1 MDEAIRDRFWGAARE
16 PRPDLARLCLLAAAA
31 FDPTLGDDA
40 IDLAEIELDR
50 LAGELPFGLREK
62 GPREWAAATRLL
74 LGGRHG
80 FHGTGADYRLLES
93 SLLPPVLRRRR
104 GLPILLSVV
113 WIEVA
118 RRAGGPAYGLALPGH
133 FVVGFGR
140 LPESGDKDAEVVLV
154 DPFDGGEPLGDAELE
169 KLLRAT
175 ADDRRPL
182 PTSAARIAAL
192 LGPAEPLAVVRRIL
206 DNIRAWAAAR
216 LEQHAVHLTAI
227 DLALQ
232 LPSHPAALRRDRA
245 RLLVQRGEF
254 PAGAGALEEYA
265 EIVESA
271 DPAAATAARAEARA
285 ARARLN

>member
-1 MDEAIRDRFWGAARE
+1 MDEAIRDRFRNAARE

-31 FDPTLGDDA
+31 FDPALGEEA

-50 LAGELPFGLREK
+50 LAGELPFGLREE
-62 GPREWAAATRLL
+62 GPHEWAAATRRL

-80 FHGTGADYRLLES
+80 FRGSGADYRLLES
-93 SLLPPVLRRRR
+93 SLLPHVLRRRR

-140 LPESGDKDAEVVLV
+140 VPESGEKDAEVVLV

-169 KLLRAT
+169 KLLRET
-175 ADDRRPL
+175 AGGRPL
-182 PTSAARIAAL
+182 PTSAARIAGL
-192 LGPAEPLAVVRRIL
+192 LGPADPLTVVRRIL

-227 DLALQ
+227 ELALQ
-232 LPSHPAALRRDRA
+232 LPSHAAALRRDRA
-245 RLLVQRGEF
+245 RLLIQRGDF

-265 EIVESA
+265 AIVESA
-271 DPAAATAARAEARA
+271 DPTAAGAAREEARA